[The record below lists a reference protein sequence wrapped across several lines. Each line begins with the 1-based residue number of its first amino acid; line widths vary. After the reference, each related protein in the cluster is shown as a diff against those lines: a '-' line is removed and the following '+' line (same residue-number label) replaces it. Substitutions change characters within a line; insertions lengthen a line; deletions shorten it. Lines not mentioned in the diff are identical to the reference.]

1 MNILK
6 VKEQGNCLSV
16 TFDNGS
22 QVSCPKVNSNIE
34 YEMVKEWLK
43 NKKNKIESEFTTEE
57 LEAQAKQLAGQTKT
71 EALANLTVTTQ
82 SGKVFYADT
91 ESRVDLNDAIR
102 KAEKENLSTTPWKLA
117 EEFEGERVVIVTLE
131 EIREAADL
139 ALSAKGSIV
148 GVIQIKEGE

>member
-6 VKEQGNCLSV
+6 VKEQGSCLSV

-43 NKKNKIESEFTTEE
+43 DSNNSIKPEFTTKE
-57 LEAQAKQLAGQTKT
+57 LEAQTKQLDEQVKT
-71 EALANLTVTTQ
+71 EALTKLTVTTQ

-91 ESRVDLNDAIR
+91 ESRVDLNDAVR
-102 KAEKENLSTTPWKLA
+102 KAEKEKLSSTYWKLA
-117 EEFEGERVVIVTLE
+117 KEFGGKRIVSVTIE
-131 EIREAADL
+131 EIIEASYL
-139 ALSAKGSIV
+139 ALEAKGAIV
-148 GVIQIKEGE
+148 GAVKGELK

>member
-1 MNILK
+1 MFKNIK
-6 VKEQGNCLSV
+6 
-16 TFDNGS
+16 T
-22 QVSCPKVNSNIE
+22 
-34 YEMVKEWLK
+34 
-43 NKKNKIESEFTTEE
+43 
-57 LEAQAKQLAGQTKT
+57 AKQIKQEKINQEVELVKANETVAKT
-71 EALANLTVTTQ
+71 EALSKLTVTTS

-117 EEFEGERVVIVTLE
+117 EAFEGERVVIVTLE

-148 GVIQIKEGE
+148 GVIKIKEGE